1 MEGVQPKKLGNLLYL
16 LQCTLPE
23 ASRGIYGLSLKEK
36 EKEKEKI
43 VWRCVFLPFW
53 QGRFLFGG

>member
-36 EKEKEKI
+36 EKEKI
-43 VWRCVFLPFW
+43 V
-53 QGRFLFGG
+53 